1 MKLVKRGSRGNDVKQ
16 LQESL
21 NKLGY
26 NLGVDGIFGQGC
38 VNAVIDFQEKQ
49 NLVSDGIAGSGTWT
63 AITTALKARQNIQSQ
78 TDDEQNTIEGDVLIS
93 KSDLAKALPM
103 ASTANID
110 KYYEALNAG
119 MTKYGIN
126 TPLRIT
132 HFIAQLAHESANF
145 RLSTENLNYSAKA
158 LKSVFGKYFP
168 TNEMAEEYAR
178 KPEKIANKVYGGRMR
193 NGDEESGEG
202 WKFRG
207 RGLIQLT
214 GKENYTNCGRAI
226 GMNLAEKPEL
236 LSDDPHAAVMAA
248 AWFWDSR
255 KLNNYADRD
264 DVLSITKRIN
274 GGTHGL
280 DDRKSHLA
288 KAKEV
293 FNIT

>member
-26 NLGVDGIFGQGC
+26 NLDVDGIFGQGC

-78 TDDEQNTIEGDVLIS
+78 TDDEQNPIEGDVLIS